1 VIRST
6 QKGESHGGVYLVDL
20 QAETYNQL
28 VDWNSIAIDWEGRGG
43 DRGLRGIAFYKDY
56 IFIAASDEV
65 FVFDQQFQRIDS
77 FQNRYLKHC
86 HEITID
92 GDKLYCTSTGFDAIL
107 VFDLLKN
114 KFTAGYHITKGAP
127 GFFYNLF
134 HSNKEFTL
142 HTFDP
147 NELNGPTLTK
157 KWHINTVFVKE
168 GKIHLSA
175 TSIANL
181 LYIENDK
188 ILPHISIPKGT
199 HNVTIF
205 EEGILFNDTMSDQVI
220 LLDKKGDLKTK
231 WEIKSYAEE
240 DLLMSDIPED
250 FARQRFGRGL
260 STFKD
265 KYIIGGSSPATISVY
280 DLSTGGQAIKT
291 INLSMDI
298 RNAIHGLAVWPFDS
312 NQ

>member
-1 VIRST
+1 M
-6 QKGESHGGVYLVDL
+6 
-20 QAETYNQL
+20 
-28 VDWNSIAIDWEGRGG
+28 
-43 DRGLRGIAFYKDY
+43 
-56 IFIAASDEV
+56 
-65 FVFDQQFQRIDS
+65 
-77 FQNRYLKHC
+77 
-86 HEITID
+86 
-92 GDKLYCTSTGFDAIL
+92 
-107 VFDLLKN
+107 
-114 KFTAGYHITKGAP
+114 
-127 GFFYNLF
+127 
-134 HSNKEFTL
+134 
-142 HTFDP
+142 
-147 NELNGPTLTK
+147 
-157 KWHINTVFVKE
+157 
-168 GKIHLSA
+168 SA